1 MITLALTATL
11 LCQAEPNSAETL
23 QSSLNFHYYQQFN
36 SSITGG
42 GDIKMTS
49 AGAEL
54 RLISDI
60 TNSDEIEFRFQF
72 QRDDYDF
79 SGNTGFG
86 SLDAWGEVQT
96 IDFTTVWTHEY
107 DQQNR
112 WYFGGI
118 VRAAYEESASANVQG
133 GGTVAFAHSFSS
145 DLTIGGG
152 VGVIGQAN
160 DDPRAFPII
169 ILDWKLTDKLRLSSD
184 LSTRFG
190 SRTGLE
196 LIWTPRDD
204 WSFGVGYSYSY
215 SRFRL
220 DGSGFAPDGAGEA
233 SSYPLTF
240 RATYTAS
247 PAFSLTFFGGIV
259 FDGHLEVT
267 NNNRALMQ
275 SVDYDNAGVIG
286 LFGKILV
293 YNCSLL

>member
-1 MITLALTATL
+1 MITLALAAIL
-11 LCQAEPNSAETL
+11 VCQTEADASDNL

-36 SSITGG
+36 ASITGG
-42 GDIKMTS
+42 GDIEIAS

-60 TNSDEIEFRFQF
+60 TNEDEIEFRFQF

-79 SGNTGFG
+79 GGSTGLG
-86 SLDAWGEVQT
+86 ALNPWGKVNT
-96 IDFTTVWTHEY
+96 IDFTTVWIHEY

-112 WYFGGI
+112 WYLGGI
-118 VRAAYEESASANVQG
+118 LRAAYEDSASANAQG
-133 GGTVAFAHSFSS
+133 GATIAYAHSFSS
-145 DLTIGGG
+145 DVTLGGG
-152 VGVIGQAN
+152 VGFIGQAN

-169 ILDWKLTDKLRLSSD
+169 IVDWKITETLRLSSD

-204 WSFGVGYSYSY
+204 WTFGAGYSYSY

-220 DGSGFAPDGAGEA
+220 DDSGFAPGGAGEA

-240 RATYTAS
+240 RATYSAS
-247 PAFSLTFFGGIV
+247 PTFDVTFFGGIV
-259 FDGHLEVT
+259 FDGNLEVT
-267 NNNRALMQ
+267 NNNRNLMQ
-275 SVDYDNAGVIG
+275 SVDYDNAGVVG
-286 LFGKILV
+286 LFGKLRF
-293 YNCSLL
+293 